1 MVQSRLTVSHA
12 MSKPLHLPDLTIKG
26 FRGIDDLTIPRLGRV
41 TLLAGKNAVGKS
53 TVLEAVRLLASRGRS
68 SAVAEVLRH
77 RQEVYMASDGASTLD
92 ATALFRGRSIE
103 NAEVEIGPKLHQR
116 LRIKITSLAQ
126 ERGTLQDHF
135 QPVSGLSV
143 EFCGSKQ
150 VHWNVPRQDLP
161 ALSQRL
167 PKDDKPA
174 PEIRCEQVG
183 PEVLSEHAMARIWD
197 SVALTAAADQAT
209 HAIEFVLDTAV
220 LGVALIGDG
229 ESNSVRRAVVRL
241 KGQERPVP
249 LRSLGD
255 GAVRLFGVALA
266 LANSRGGFLLI
277 DEAENGIHHSVQY
290 DLWKM
295 ILQTAQA
302 NDVQV
307 LATTHSWDCVR
318 GFAYAAAEAQST
330 DGTLVRL
337 DRDERGLRAVEY
349 SEEDLKIA
357 ADQSIEVR

>member
-1 MVQSRLTVSHA
+1 

-26 FRGIDDLTIPRLGRV
+26 FRGIDQLTIPRLGRV

-53 TVLEAVRLLASRGRS
+53 TVLEAVRLFASRGRS

-77 RQEVYMASDGASTLD
+77 RQEVYMASDGDGKRASTLD
-92 ATALFRGRSIE
+92 AIALFHGRSVE
-103 NAEVEIGPKLHQR
+103 NAEVEIGPKLDQQ
-116 LRIKITSLAQ
+116 LRIKITSLVQ

-135 QPVSGLSV
+135 QPVSGISV

-150 VHWNVPRQDLP
+150 VHWNVPREDLP
-161 ALSQRL
+161 ELSQRL
-167 PKDDKPA
+167 PKDDKPV

-183 PEVLSEHAMARIWD
+183 PEVLGEHAMARIWD
-197 SVALTAAADQAT
+197 GVALTAAADQAT
-209 HAIEFVLDTAV
+209 HAIEFVMDTSV

-241 KGQERPVP
+241 KDQERPVP
-249 LRSLGD
+249 LKSLGD

-277 DEAENGIHHSVQY
+277 DEAENGIHHSIQY

-295 ILQTAQA
+295 ILRIAQQ

-318 GFAYAAAEAQST
+318 GFAYAAAEYGEAE
-330 DGTLVRL
+330 GVLVRL
-337 DRDERGLRAVEY
+337 DRDDRGLRAVEY

-357 ADQSIEVR
+357 ADQGIEVR